1 MSYAAARLRMT
12 MTDLITKPAGNL
24 QVPGERRL
32 TAAEFQSLAEVPAA
46 AEWFANLD
54 NPRTRR
60 AYQGDIEDF
69 NSFIGI
75 SSPDQFRAVT
85 RAHVLA
91 WRRQLEQRGLAG
103 ATIRRKLAALASLF
117 DHLLDANAVAGGN
130 PVHGVK
136 RPRIETSEGKTPALG
151 DHQAKALLEAPAAST
166 TKGLRD
172 RAILA
177 VLLYH
182 GLRREEAARLTVQ
195 DILERRGIKHLRVHG
210 KGGKLRYLPLHPV
223 ALQRIHSYLEA
234 TGHHQEQADAPLFV
248 PLRGR
253 KTGAGFQ
260 LRVFMPW
267 WAITPGLPASR
278 SPAWG
283 CMDCGPLL
291 RPTPWNTRPIS
302 LRFSSGWATPTSAP
316 RASMIGEHLDLKTRP
331 PSKCVT
337 DSDIAPHLL
346 VRSSWRRGVVD
357 RPAAEQRSE
366 YSKPPVGRWG
376 HWF

>member
-12 MTDLITKPAGNL
+12 MTDLIAKPAGGL
-24 QVPGERRL
+24 QVAGERRL
-32 TAAEFQSLAEVPAA
+32 TAAEFQGLAEVPAA

-54 NPRTRR
+54 NPRTQR
-60 AYQGDIEDF
+60 AYRGDIEDF
-69 NSFIGI
+69 SNFIGI

-117 DHLLDANAVAGGN
+117 DHLLDSNAVAGGN

-136 RPRIETSEGKTPALG
+136 RPKIETNEGKTPALG
-151 DHQAKALLEAPAAST
+151 DHQAKALLEAPDPAT

-172 RAILA
+172 RAILS

-182 GLRREEAARLTVQ
+182 GLRREEAARLLVQ

-223 ALQRIHSYLEA
+223 ALERIHAYLEES
-234 TGHHQEQADAPLFV
+234 GHHQEQAEAPLFV

-253 KTGAGFQ
+253 KTGAGVSAEGIYALVGTYARAAGIEVAGLGVHG
-260 LRVFMPW
+260 LRATAATNALEHEADIAKVQQW
-267 WAITPGLPASR
+267 LGHANISTTRIYDRRASR
-278 SPAWG
+278 PEDSP
-283 CMDCGPLL
+283 
-291 RPTPWNTRPIS
+291 TY
-302 LRFSSGWATPTSAP
+302 
-316 RASMIGEHLDLKTRP
+316 K
-331 PSKCVT
+331 
-337 DSDIAPHLL
+337 
-346 VRSSWRRGVVD
+346 VR
-357 RPAAEQRSE
+357 
-366 YSKPPVGRWG
+366 Y
-376 HWF
+376 